1 MSEGRTA
8 DEWLIRY
15 LVIGVV
21 GATAALALIYGLSLG
36 ESIPAAGVGGVG
48 LVLVTIVVVRDLQR
62 FGTTES

>member
-21 GATAALALIYGLSLG
+21 GATAALAVIYGLSLG
-36 ESIPAAGVGGVG
+36 ESVTAAGVGAVG
-48 LVLVTIVVVRDLQR
+48 LLVVSLVVARDLGR
-62 FGTTES
+62 FRTTEQ